1 MNTFQIQFKVKRT
14 FLNVIKTYR
23 EEKFTQ
29 IYSGM
34 KNNALHMYIYLKIE
48 VSAEMR
54 SLRRDRKTSADGAD
68 PEVHIGLPSGL
79 PEILG

>member
-1 MNTFQIQFKVKRT
+1 
-14 FLNVIKTYR
+14 
-23 EEKFTQ
+23 
-29 IYSGM
+29 M

-54 SLRRDRKTSADGAD
+54 SLRRDRKISADGAD